1 MHIHAPLSL
10 LAFAAASSAAR
21 IVATDNVPLLGPAFA
36 SNFDISKSKA
46 IEDAKAKFPSLI
58 EELFESKTLN
68 KDGLIFSLDV
78 FSASTNSSIYSYK
91 HVGKS
96 QEKAL
101 TAGNLSDTTITRTGS
116 VSKLFTAYAIIAKGG
131 MEVFSHPVT
140 RYIPELAGNKS
151 ENPLERID
159 WDDITVGALMSHQAG
174 TGGASDLLLAYANS
188 TDELTTE
195 GKSLVSPS
203 LAIANICCLEGLK
216 HFRDVRRPTMSPH
229 HTALYS
235 DGGYSLL
242 TTVLSRMTGKPYGD
256 AIKEIIFEPLGL
268 DQMSSGA
275 PNGSDIDVIDRRPIY
290 NLSSWGGNSDFV
302 AGSGGIYGSTRDFR
316 LAGLSILNSELLSAS
331 TTKAWMKPMSGTGS
345 LVELVG
351 APWEIQRLMIPA
363 TPGSNRT
370 RVSDLYTK
378 AGGNGDYTAIIA
390 LSPDHG
396 IGYSLLVAGNSA
408 TPARWPLRDV
418 LGETFIPAAEQAAAE
433 NAKKSLTGTFVA
445 EGSEGTNLTI
455 TFDEGKP
462 GLGLESL
469 YHEGVDIRAQILGSP
484 EPIPVSVRLYPAG
497 ITSSKSLSSLYKS
510 KGKISV
516 KHNAVISPLPLAPR
530 AAVEGGKGGLFDNSQ
545 TWLSI
550 GQFGPGDEFVFN
562 LVDGRLESVTS
573 FALKEAGVDGDLK
586 RVD

>member
-1 MHIHAPLSL
+1 MYIHAPLSL

-46 IEDAKAKFPSLI
+46 IEDAKAKFPALI
-58 EELFESKTLN
+58 EELFESKTLD

-140 RYIPELAGNKS
+140 KYIPELAGNKS

-159 WDDITVGALMSHQAG
+159 WDDITVGTLLSHQAG
-174 TGGASDLLLAYANS
+174 TGGVS
-188 TDELTTE
+188 E
-195 GKSLVSPS
+195 GV
-203 LAIANICCLEGLK
+203 K
-216 HFRDVRRPTMSPH
+216 HFRDVRRPTMAPH

-242 TTVLSRMTGKPYGD
+242 TTVLSRMTGKPYSD

-268 DQMSSGA
+268 EQMSSGA

-302 AGSGGIYGSTRDFR
+302 TGSGGIYGSTRDFR
-316 LAGLSILNSELLSAS
+316 LAGLSILNSELLSPS

-418 LGETFIPAAEQAAAE
+418 LGETFIPAAEHAAAE

-497 ITSSKSLSSLYKS
+497 ITSSKSLYSLYKS

>member
-21 IVATDNVPLLGPAFA
+21 IVATDNVPLLGPSFA

-46 IEDAKAKFPSLI
+46 IEDAKAKFPDLI
-58 EELFESKTLN
+58 EELFDSKELDR
-68 KDGLIFSLDV
+68 DGLIFSLDV
-78 FSASTNSSIYSYK
+78 FSASTNSSIYSYR

-96 QEKAL
+96 EEKAL
-101 TAGNLSDTTITRTGS
+101 TAGNLSDTTISRTGS
-116 VSKLFTAYAIIAKGG
+116 VSKLFTAYAIIAKAG

-159 WDDITVGALMSHQAG
+159 WDDITVGTLLSHQAG
-174 TGGASDLLLAYANS
+174 TGG
-188 TDELTTE
+188 
-195 GKSLVSPS
+195 VSG
-203 LAIANICCLEGLK
+203 GLK
-216 HFRDVRRPTMSPH
+216 HYRDVRRPTMTPH

-242 TTVLSRMTGKPYGD
+242 TIIFSRMTGKPYGD
-256 AIKEIIFEPLGL
+256 AIKEILFEPLGL

-275 PNGSDIDVIDRRPIY
+275 PNGSDIDAIDRRPID
-290 NLSSWGGNSDFV
+290 NSSSWGSNPELV

-316 LAGLSILNSELLSAS
+316 LAGLSILNSEILSAA
-331 TTKAWMKPMSGTGS
+331 TTKAWMKPLSGTGS

-396 IGYSLLVAGNSA
+396 IGYSLLVAGSSA
-408 TPARWPLRDV
+408 TPARWPLRRV
-418 LGETFIPAAEQAAAE
+418 LGETFIPAAEHAAAE
-433 NAKKSLTGTFVA
+433 NAKRSLTGTFVA
-445 EGSEGTNLTI
+445 EGAEGTNLTI

-469 YHEGVDIRAQILGSP
+469 YYEGVDIRSQILGSP
-484 EPIPVSVRLYPAG
+484 EPFPMSVRLYPAG

-516 KHNAVISPLPLAPR
+516 KHTAVVSPLPLKPR

-545 TWLSI
+545 TWMSI
-550 GQFGPGDEFVFN
+550 GQYGSLDELVFN
-562 LVDGRLESVTS
+562 LVDGKLESVTS
-573 FALKEAGVDGDLK
+573 IALRDAGVEGDLK

>member
-46 IEDAKAKFPSLI
+46 IEDAKAKFPALV
-58 EELFESKTLN
+58 EELFESKTLD

-159 WDDITVGALMSHQAG
+159 WDDITVGTLLSHQAG
-174 TGGASDLLLAYANS
+174 TGGVS
-188 TDELTTE
+188 E
-195 GKSLVSPS
+195 GV
-203 LAIANICCLEGLK
+203 K

-316 LAGLSILNSELLSAS
+316 LAGLSILNSEFLSAS
-331 TTKAWMKPMSGTGS
+331 ATKAWMKPMSGTGS

-469 YHEGVDIRAQILGSP
+469 YHEGIDIRAQILGSP

-497 ITSSKSLSSLYKS
+497 ITSSKSLSSL
-510 KGKISV
+510 
-516 KHNAVISPLPLAPR
+516 PLPLAPR

>member
-46 IEDAKAKFPSLI
+46 IEDAKAKFPALI
-58 EELFESKTLN
+58 EELFESKTLD

-159 WDDITVGALMSHQAG
+159 WDDITVGTLLSHQAG
-174 TGGASDLLLAYANS
+174 TGGVS
-188 TDELTTE
+188 E
-195 GKSLVSPS
+195 GV
-203 LAIANICCLEGLK
+203 K

-256 AIKEIIFEPLGL
+256 AVKEIIFEPLGL
-268 DQMSSGA
+268 EQMSSGA

-290 NLSSWGGNSDFV
+290 NLSSWGGNPDFV

-418 LGETFIPAAEQAAAE
+418 LGETFIPAAEHAAAE

-469 YHEGVDIRAQILGSP
+469 YHEGIDIRAQILGSP

>member
-10 LAFAAASSAAR
+10 LAFAAAGSAAR
-21 IVATDNVPLLGPAFA
+21 IVATDNVPLLGPAFV

-46 IEDAKAKFPSLI
+46 IEDAKAKFPALI

-91 HVGKS
+91 HVGKT

-131 MEVFSHPVT
+131 MEVFGHPVT

-151 ENPLERID
+151 ENPLDRID
-159 WDDITVGALMSHQAG
+159 WDDITVGALLSHQAG
-174 TGGASDLLLAYANS
+174 TGGASDLLLAYQNLP
-188 TDELTTE
+188 DWPTTE
-195 GKSLVSPS
+195 
-203 LAIANICCLEGLK
+203 EGVK
-216 HFRDVRRPTMSPH
+216 HFRDVRRPTMAPH

-242 TTVLSRMTGKPYGD
+242 TIVLSRMTGKPFGD
-256 AIKEIIFEPLGL
+256 AIKEIIFGPLGL

-290 NLSSWGGNSDFV
+290 NMSAWGSNPDIV

-316 LAGLSILNSELLSAS
+316 LAGLSILNSEILSAS

-408 TPARWPLRDV
+408 TSARWPLRDV
-418 LGETFIPAAEQAAAE
+418 LGEAFIPAAEQAAAE

-469 YHEGVDIRAQILGSP
+469 YHEGIDIRAQILGSP
-484 EPIPVSVRLYPAG
+484 EPIPVSARLYPAG

-516 KHNAVISPLPLAPR
+516 KHNAAISPLPLAPR

-545 TWLSI
+545 AWLSI
-550 GQFGPGDEFVFN
+550 GHFGPGDEFVFN